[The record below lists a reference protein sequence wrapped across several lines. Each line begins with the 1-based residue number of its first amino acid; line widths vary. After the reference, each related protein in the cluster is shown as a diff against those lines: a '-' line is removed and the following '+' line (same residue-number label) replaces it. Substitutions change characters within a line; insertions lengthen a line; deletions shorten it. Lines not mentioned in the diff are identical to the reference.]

1 MQEIAT
7 ARTKPHNDISTTY
20 NCLLAQLLRYEEVA
34 MMKQLLEILRE
45 YRYIDRAI
53 LFLRLF
59 AGVLISLHIIGKL
72 QTYNFV
78 LTGYPALLFDSSW
91 ATFVIFTLLEA
102 VFALMIILGYG
113 TRFAAFIMALGMFVE
128 IFIIFS
134 SLGWSGV
141 ERQVLYIGIYT
152 TLVLSGSGRYGLE
165 AYFDR
170 MRKGL
175 RRQKVA

>member
-1 MQEIAT
+1 
-7 ARTKPHNDISTTY
+7 
-20 NCLLAQLLRYEEVA
+20 

-45 YRYIDRAI
+45 YCFIDRAI

-59 AGVLISLHIIGKL
+59 VGILITLHIIDKL

-78 LTGYPALLFDSSW
+78 LTGYPALLFESSW

-102 VFALMIILGYG
+102 IFAVMLVLGYG

-128 IFIIFS
+128 IFIIYP
-134 SLGWSGV
+134 SLGWLGV
-141 ERQVLYIGIYT
+141 ERQILYIGLYI

-165 AYFDR
+165 SHLDR
-170 MRKGL
+170 KH
-175 RRQKVA
+175 KNVKF